1 MESDGV
7 LRFFKGNALILSLF
21 IAGVFFLVFGLLQ
34 SFSTQKSPVVM
45 ESQEASVN
53 TSTDEIYVDVSGA
66 VKNPGVYV
74 MPANARI
81 QDALDKAGG
90 IDEQADIAY
99 LEKYIN
105 RAQTI
110 KDGEK
115 LFIPSLNSQSSELAE
130 ELGHVRIN
138 VNTADAKALELL
150 PGIGPVSAQKV
161 IDGRPYSRVEDLL
174 ERNAVSSAT
183 FEKIKDQISVY

>member
-53 TSTDEIYVDVSGA
+53 TSTDEVYVDVSGA
-66 VKNPGVYV
+66 VKNPGVYA

-115 LFIPSLNSQSSELAE
+115 IFIPSLNSQSSESAE